1 MVKKVSV
8 CTQIEQTIKDILRLF
23 REQEEEIIKK
33 QKLLFADI
41 NPHSNSVLL
50 RISSYLFIVLI

>member
-23 REQEEEIIKK
+23 REQEEEIIKNRSYFL
-33 QKLLFADI
+33 QILILIQTLFC
-41 NPHSNSVLL
+41 SEY
-50 RISSYLFIVLI
+50 RLICL